1 MIISGGVGVGK
12 SRLAMRIQ
20 KLTTK
25 AKGYFFMAK
34 FQQNNLHVKPLA
46 TIGTLFSS
54 LCDTFWE
61 EASPNQLKSVSDS
74 LSNAFGSQ
82 AGLLAGV
89 VPSLSKL
96 IHSYSIQLEE
106 TSSTCIDAPS
116 SMRYL
121 FGELLCVISSHSRR
135 PVSLFVDDLQ
145 FADSSSL
152 LLIGHL
158 LFSAAKSDSSIFFA
172 FCHRDDEASM
182 SGTFD
187 ILLSSISMYSLD
199 EIKLDNMSAERMN
212 SLVSDALHISPL

>member
-1 MIISGGVGVGK
+1 MCHIFS
-12 SRLAMRIQ
+12 
-20 KLTTK
+20 
-25 AKGYFFMAK
+25 
-34 FQQNNLHVKPLA
+34 FQA
-46 TIGTLFSS
+46 SS
-54 LCDTFWE
+54 LTLRGR
-61 EASPNQLKSVSDS
+61 S
-74 LSNAFGSQ
+74 
-82 AGLLAGV
+82 
-89 VPSLSKL
+89 
-96 IHSYSIQLEE
+96 
-106 TSSTCIDAPS
+106 
-116 SMRYL
+116 
-121 FGELLCVISSHSRR
+121 
-135 PVSLFVDDLQ
+135 LQ

>member
-1 MIISGGVGVGK
+1 MVIISGGVGVGK

-172 FCHRDDEASM
+172 FCHRDDE
-182 SGTFD
+182 
-187 ILLSSISMYSLD
+187 
-199 EIKLDNMSAERMN
+199 KP
-212 SLVSDALHISPL
+212 V